1 MWGGILGLFIQVVSG
16 GVGGNIAGSALKQY
30 DLGIIG
36 NTIRLSGI
44 GF

>member
-1 MWGGILGLFIQVVSG
+1 VVSG

-36 NTIRLSGI
+36 NTIRLSGYRI
-44 GF
+44 LVAHVLGQ